1 MKKEFVEIIFCK
13 GFTTFNNIGIVL
25 FSILAFG
32 FNFFFFMRF
41 WHISKKS
48 KNKDAWGLVVQKQYV
63 FKGYCDVMYLRTLA

>member
-13 GFTTFNNIGIVL
+13 GFTTSFNNIGIVL

-48 KNKDAWGLVVQKQYV
+48 KNKDA
-63 FKGYCDVMYLRTLA
+63 